1 MSQDLSEYQL
11 KALSYY
17 FEYSIERNIN
27 LNFDRFIKVI
37 TIDNDFALNAL
48 KYSSLDIAYKIN
60 NQHQL
65 DVLRYY
71 DSQKNLEINSNNSE
85 HLFDIENHCQSS
97 AIELGLPLK
106 LAASFKECAYLADY
120 YDDVL

>member
-48 KYSSLDIAYKIN
+48 KYSPLEIAHKIN

-71 DSQKNLEINSNNSE
+71 DSQEDLEINSNNSE
-85 HLFDIENHCQSS
+85 HLFDIENHCQSR
-97 AIELGLPLK
+97 AIKLGLSLEFV
-106 LAASFKECAYLADY
+106 ASIKECVYL
-120 YDDVL
+120 YDHSHNAL